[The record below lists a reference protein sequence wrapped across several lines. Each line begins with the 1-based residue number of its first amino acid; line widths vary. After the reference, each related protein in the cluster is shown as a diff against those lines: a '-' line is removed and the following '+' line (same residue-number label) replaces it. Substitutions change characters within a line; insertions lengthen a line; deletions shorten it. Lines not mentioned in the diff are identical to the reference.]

1 MASIAVPVR
10 NSARCVR
17 FSASRVR
24 TMASLTFVLLATRG
38 VKSTSSVSEFRNL
51 PSWKASRCCYGH
63 QNSSCCYS
71 LLFSFSNRFALS
83 GPTSFLIFRR
93 ASGKSFLSSSLSS
106 SLLTAG
112 DRSRASFLM
121 RSFRSLSKSSGP
133 SKLNLSNSHK
143 LAIRSYLTFLLSNA
157 ISQ

>member
-1 MASIAVPVR
+1 MARIAVPVR
-10 NSARCVR
+10 SSARWVR

-24 TMASLTFVLLATRG
+24 TIDSLTLVLLATRG
-38 VKSTSSVSEFRNL
+38 DNSISLVSEFKNL
-51 PSWKASRCCYGH
+51 PSRYCYGH
-63 QNSSCCYS
+63 QNNSCCYS
-71 LLFSFSNRFALS
+71 LLLSFSNRFAFS

-93 ASGKSFLSSSLSS
+93 ASGKSLLSSNLSS

-112 DRSRASFLM
+112 DRSRASFLI

-133 SKLNLSNSHK
+133 SKLNFPNSLK
-143 LAIRSYLTFLLSNA
+143 LAIRSYLTFLLSNT